1 MMSKFVQVF
10 VILHFITIT
19 SSNKSSQTLTKLN
32 FLHLFSPD
40 IVLEEPEDILEKAVQ
55 WLNEQCSSKVDITFT
70 VESFMVHLLHTMIFY
85 YSISGSF
92 YFEFNNTCG

>member
-40 IVLEEPEDILEKAVQ
+40 IVLEEPKDILEKAVQ
-55 WLNEQCSSKVDITFT
+55 WLNSSA
-70 VESFMVHLLHTMIFY
+70 LLKLT
-85 YSISGSF
+85 
-92 YFEFNNTCG
+92 